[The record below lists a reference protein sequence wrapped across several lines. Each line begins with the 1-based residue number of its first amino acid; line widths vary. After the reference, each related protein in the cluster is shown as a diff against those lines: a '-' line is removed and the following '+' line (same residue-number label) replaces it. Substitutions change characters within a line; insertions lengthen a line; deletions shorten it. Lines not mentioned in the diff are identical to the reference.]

1 MRIPP
6 IRVNDHRRDV
16 GPPKMTKKLP
26 THIAKTAHHDMTAHQ
41 RNPHLQHPITKQH
54 SQATEPGVTGHDR
67 CQETATSNG
76 IGR

>member
-1 MRIPP
+1 
-6 IRVNDHRRDV
+6 
-16 GPPKMTKKLP
+16 MTKKLP

-67 CQETATSNG
+67 CQETGDIQRDRQVNVAWRGEEEQLQLQNT
-76 IGR
+76 R